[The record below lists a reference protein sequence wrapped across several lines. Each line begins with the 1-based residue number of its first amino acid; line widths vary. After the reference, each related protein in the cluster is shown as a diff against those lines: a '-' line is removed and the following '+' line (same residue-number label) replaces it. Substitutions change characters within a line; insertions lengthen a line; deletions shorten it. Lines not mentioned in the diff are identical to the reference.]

1 MEPAG
6 KKHLVQVL
14 IITAIILAS
23 GYLLFLT
30 VLPAYR
36 FNIFPVIPLFF
47 GGASVGLFLF
57 LIHKAKKN
65 MNRFIPDF
73 MAATGIKLLIYILF
87 LILLLLSDR
96 SKTVPVIISFIVIY
110 IVYTFHE
117 VISVLNYLKNNGK
130 SLKS

>member
-14 IITAIILAS
+14 IITAILLAS
-23 GYLLFLT
+23 GYILFFT

-36 FNIFPVIPLFF
+36 FNIFFLIPLFF

-57 LIHKAKKN
+57 LINKAKKN
-65 MNRFIPDF
+65 MNRFIPNF
-73 MAATGIKLLIYILF
+73 MGATGIKLLVYILF

-96 SKTVPVIISFIVIY
+96 SKAVPVLISFIVIY
-110 IVYTFHE
+110 VVYTFHE